1 MSYVASRKHFTSVLY
16 VIMVLVSLPIII
28 VFLLWLIVRCVTTSY
43 SLEWVG
49 GDGRAWEE
57 MRELPVENGGR
68 LFVKLDYLNYKRK
81 DRYAITIECGRD
93 FFLKDEF
100 VTLQFVGRDR
110 EPFRLRVYENKL
122 SAGKCRYFAALP
134 IAFMPQKENDV
145 LLIKFRVCAD
155 GGSRDNEIALEFKS
169 RLVRHYV
176 DLITDIT

>member
-1 MSYVASRKHFTSVLY
+1 MSHVASRKYFTSVLY
-16 VIMVLVSLPIII
+16 VVMALVSLPII
-28 VFLLWLIVRCVTTSY
+28 VFLLWLIVRCATTSY
-43 SLEWVG
+43 SLEWIG